1 MLRLKLMP
9 RLLLLLSL
17 AWPSAVE
24 SAQILGLF
32 GHPGKS
38 HFDFFRPLFV
48 ALAERGHN
56 VSMYSYFPLKE
67 PLANYTDYVFEGMP
81 LLTDF
86 VDLKVN
92 VLQVSLPGNSSLS
105 SGRTLNNNQ
114 IHWAYPSKWATSS
127 CCTTGACAPARWHCT
142 RH

>member
-1 MLRLKLMP
+1 MLRLS
-9 RLLLLLSL
+9 LLLLLLGL
-17 AWPSAVE
+17 ALSGPLPSAVE

-56 VSMYSYFPLKE
+56 ISMYSYFPLKE
-67 PLANYTDYVFEGMP
+67 PIANYTDYVFEGMP

-92 VLQVSLPGNSSLS
+92 VVNIVDTNCTTAQLFLS
-105 SGRTLNNNQ
+105 SDRPLNNNL
-114 IHWAYPSKWATSS
+114 ISWEYP
-127 CCTTGACAPARWHCT
+127 
-142 RH
+142 

>member
-1 MLRLKLMP
+1 MLRLP
-9 RLLLLLSL
+9 LLLLLGL
-17 AWPSAVE
+17 ALSGPLPSAVE

-56 VSMYSYFPLKE
+56 ISMYSYFPLKE
-67 PLANYTDYVFEGMP
+67 PIANYTDYVFEGMP

-92 VLQVSLPGNSSLS
+92 VVNIVDTNCTTAQLFLS
-105 SGRTLNNNQ
+105 SDRPLNNNL
-114 IHWAYPSKWATSS
+114 ISWEYP
-127 CCTTGACAPARWHCT
+127 
-142 RH
+142 